1 MFKIQ
6 YFDNISVL
14 GITQFSRDLYT
25 IGRQISDPD
34 AIILRSK
41 NIFEINLPSDLLV
54 VGRAGV
60 GVNNI
65 PVKRLTSLGIPVF
78 NAPGANS
85 NAVKE
90 LVLAAL
96 LMSSRNICQARDY
109 IRDVNYSD
117 DDLKQKFDL
126 H

>member
-6 YFDNISVL
+6 YFDKISAS
-14 GITQFSRDLYT
+14 GISQFSKDLYT
-25 IGRQISDPD
+25 IGTQIQDPD
-34 AIILRSK
+34 VIILRSK
-41 NIFEINLPSDLLV
+41 NILKINLPSNLLA

-78 NAPGANS
+78 NAPGANA

-117 DDLKQKFDL
+117 DDLKTKI
-126 H
+126 